1 MAQDGPL
8 DRLRENATGI
18 ASTVVTG
25 IWLGALLT
33 GQGWWLGALIIGYV
47 VVVPIV
53 AICSATRRIVRSGG
67 TTHPSMNP
75 RRQPN
80 LPKNGTATRWELSET
95 GTPGAISPTS
105 SSNASSRCCSRPRRS
120 RPSRTAGSNANGNAS
135 RGRVTTT
142 RLFLAARE

>member
-1 MAQDGPL
+1 MSQDGPL

-53 AICSATRRIVRSGG
+53 AILFGDEEDREEWWDD
-67 TTHPSMNP
+67 PSVDESE
-75 RRQPN
+75 
-80 LPKNGTATRWELSET
+80 TATEPTEERNRDALGTLRNRYARGDLTDEQFERKLEKLLET
-95 GTPGAISPTS
+95 ETLEAVED
-105 SSNASSRCCSRPRRS
+105 RRLEREREREPR
-120 RPSRTAGSNANGNAS
+120 
-135 RGRVTTT
+135 
-142 RLFLAARE
+142 